1 MSWSRVSH
9 INCKIDSS
17 KVQRLQ
23 SSKMVCFS
31 CYIFHISSWCS
42 WMHRI
47 ECSNDFFRQSDGI
60 GRIVSSSDSSKCI
73 VWKGTSQLGIGACT
87 LANKYVHFV
96 YNKLDD
102 TLLLKKNGL
111 KAFSISEN
119 ILEAGRE
126 IVLSTRQSN
135 LLSQTW
141 TLSSETLDDTPLL
154 YYIGNPCTDQF
165 ESGFCD
171 VCTGDW

>member
-1 MSWSRVSH
+1 
-9 INCKIDSS
+9 
-17 KVQRLQ
+17 
-23 SSKMVCFS
+23 MVCTFL
-31 CYIFHISSWCS
+31 CS
-42 WMHRI
+42 LCTGV
-47 ECSNDFFRQSDGI
+47 EDSNDYFRQSDGV
-60 GRIVSSSDSSKCI
+60 GRIVSSIDSSKCI

-111 KAFSISEN
+111 KAFSISGN
-119 ILEAGRE
+119 LLEAGRE
-126 IVLSTRQSN
+126 IVLSIRQSN

-154 YYIGNPCTDQF
+154 YIGNPCTDIF